1 MKQIVKVRFIERRG
15 FDNSGRFIL
24 RWENEEYIGI
34 EINKDY
40 FEIAKNHIKMLD
52 K

>member
-1 MKQIVKVRFIERRG
+1 MTKELLTRFV
-15 FDNSGRFIL
+15 NASVYC
-24 RWENEEYIGI
+24 NGI
-34 EINKDY
+34 KINKDY